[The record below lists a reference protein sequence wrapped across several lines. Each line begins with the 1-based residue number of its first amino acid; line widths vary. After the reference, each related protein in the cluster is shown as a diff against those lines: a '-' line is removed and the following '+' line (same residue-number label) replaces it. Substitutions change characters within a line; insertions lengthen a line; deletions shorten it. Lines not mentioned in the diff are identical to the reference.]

1 MNCKSHKIKQL
12 ALWIQSIPLIIIE
25 LMCLD
30 GECLGL
36 GENYCRLQ
44 CFWIFNWFAR
54 KFVINWIDLD
64 RDGSGTRNPG
74 FLVQHA
80 PIIEYQINLTQV
92 KQHFVCIFPLNI
104 WPFLIIYKREPE
116 KKFQNPKPTWTRHL
130 STRHITKTRN
140 S

>member
-1 MNCKSHKIKQL
+1 MQGIYWNCKSHKVKQL

-25 LMCLD
+25 LMRLD

-64 RDGSGTRNPG
+64 RDGLDTRNMG
-74 FLVQHA
+74 IIWLRIFLLV
-80 PIIEYQINLTQV
+80 PLSNCWRC
-92 KQHFVCIFPLNI
+92 KQTSKNKSRKMQTENSLRNRKRKMQTENTSQ
-104 WPFLIIYKREPE
+104 IYKQKMQVA
-116 KKFQNPKPTWTRHL
+116 KKE
-130 STRHITKTRN
+130 
-140 S
+140 

>member
-1 MNCKSHKIKQL
+1 MFEFYWLCKSSCTYIFVLILEHIIKDHSVKGIYLNCKSHKVKQL

-25 LMCLD
+25 LMRLD

-64 RDGSGTRNPG
+64 RDGLDTRNMG
-74 FLVQHA
+74 
-80 PIIEYQINLTQV
+80 IIWLRMLKMQADIEKQKPENANRKLTQ
-92 KQHFVCIFPLNI
+92 K
-104 WPFLIIYKREPE
+104 
-116 KKFQNPKPTWTRHL
+116 
-130 STRHITKTRN
+130 S
-140 S
+140 

>member
-1 MNCKSHKIKQL
+1 MQGIYLNCKSHKIKQL

-25 LMCLD
+25 LMRLD

-64 RDGSGTRNPG
+64 RDGLDTRNMG
-74 FLVQHA
+74 
-80 PIIEYQINLTQV
+80 IIWLRMLKMQADIEKQKPENANRKLTQ
-92 KQHFVCIFPLNI
+92 K
-104 WPFLIIYKREPE
+104 
-116 KKFQNPKPTWTRHL
+116 
-130 STRHITKTRN
+130 S
-140 S
+140 